1 MRFGVRSTPCH
12 STNADAIGRPPDHAA
27 RPTHHRPG
35 RCQPNERACC
45 LLAPSTLVMS
55 SGEIEA
61 GRFCGPARGRSQT
74 GGVNKIVVHRL
85 AAEPKRA
92 AVAVAKLS

>member
-1 MRFGVRSTPCH
+1 
-12 STNADAIGRPPDHAA
+12 
-27 RPTHHRPG
+27 
-35 RCQPNERACC
+35 
-45 LLAPSTLVMS
+45 LLLIAPSIGKWS

-61 GRFCGPARGRSQT
+61 GRFCGPARARSQT
-74 GGVNKIVVHRL
+74 GGVNKIVVRHL